1 MEKCPL
7 ISIIIPVYNVQNY
20 LDECIE
26 SVINQSYFNLEIIL
40 VDDGS
45 PDKSP
50 VICDRW
56 AQKDSRI
63 IVIHKE
69 NGGLS
74 SARNA
79 GLKIAKGKYISFI
92 DSDDFITNNAIE
104 IMYNRICLDDTIGI
118 VSGLIYRYQDGI
130 CSTFKKEW
138 DIKHEFIVTAEE
150 FLLKAMDM
158 SISYTVWNKL
168 YRRDLLADVL
178 FREGRN
184 NEDVLFMYDLGKE
197 MRCKK
202 ISIVNIPQYVYY
214 YRLRPDSICT
224 SQKKPVYIDIIQNLE
239 EMIEDSKRFNKKLSN
254 ILYKKYVD
262 VLYFFLDSLLT
273 NKIWYPIYFSKYQ
286 QVLKSVPSK
295 FIISSYHINDALYL
309 ILLKRVPQ
317 IRKLMKKIIFMI
329 KNKVNV
335 KL

>member
-1 MEKCPL
+1 MENCPL
-7 ISIIIPVYNVQNY
+7 ISIIIPVYNVQDY

-45 PDKSP
+45 LDKSL
-50 VICDRW
+50 VICKKW

-63 IVIHKE
+63 IVIHKK

-104 IMYNRICLDDTIGI
+104 IMFNSIDSNDEIGI

-138 DIKHEFIVTAEE
+138 DIKYEFIVPAEE
-150 FLLKAMDM
+150 FLLKAMNM

-168 YRRDLLADVL
+168 YRRDLLANVL
-178 FREGRN
+178 FCEGRN
-184 NEDVLFMYDLGKE
+184 NEDVLFMYELGKE
-197 MRCKK
+197 IKRKK
-202 ISIVNIPQYVYY
+202 YLMVNIPQYVYY
-214 YRLRPDSICT
+214 YRLRPNSICT
-224 SQKKPVYIDIIQNLE
+224 SQKKPVYIDTIQNLV
-239 EMIEDSKRFNKKLSN
+239 EMIEDSKGFDKELSN
-254 ILYKKYVD
+254 VLYKKYVD
-262 VLYFFLDSLLT
+262 TLYFFLDLLLI
-273 NKIWYPIYFSKYQ
+273 NKVWYPIYFLKYQ
-286 QVLKSVPSK
+286 QMLKLVPLK
-295 FIISSYHINDALYL
+295 FIVSSYQMNDVIYL
-309 ILLKRVPQ
+309 ILLKRIPK
-317 IRKLMKKIIFMI
+317 IRKLLKNIKFVIKYKKC
-329 KNKVNV
+329 K
-335 KL
+335 

>member
-7 ISIIIPVYNVQNY
+7 ISIIIPVYNVQDY

-45 PDKSP
+45 SDKSP
-50 VICDRW
+50 EICNKW

-63 IVIHKE
+63 IVIHKM

-74 SARNA
+74 SARNT

-92 DSDDFITNNAIE
+92 DSDDFIANNAIE
-104 IMYNRICLDDTIGI
+104 IMFNRINSDDTIGI

-130 CSTFKKEW
+130 CSTFKKGWE
-138 DIKHEFIVTAEE
+138 IKHEFIVPAEK

-168 YRRDLLADVL
+168 YRKDLLTNVL

-184 NEDVLFMYDLGKE
+184 NEDVLFMYELGKE
-197 MRCKK
+197 IRSRKYLM
-202 ISIVNIPQYVYY
+202 VNIPQYVYY
-214 YRLRPDSICT
+214 YRLRPNSICT
-224 SQKKPVYIDIIQNLE
+224 SQKKPIYIDIIQNLV
-239 EMIEDSKRFNKKLSN
+239 EMIEDSKDFDKELSN

-262 VLYFFLDSLLT
+262 TLYFFLDSLLI
-273 NKIWYPIYFSKYQ
+273 NKVWYSIYFSKYQ
-286 QVLKSVPSK
+286 QMLKSVPLK
-295 FIISSYHINDALYL
+295 FIVSSYHMNDAIYL
-309 ILLKRVPQ
+309 ILLKRIPQ
-317 IRKLMKKIIFMI
+317 IRKVMKNIIVFI
-329 KNKVNV
+329 KHNK
-335 KL
+335 LLL

>member
-7 ISIIIPVYNVQNY
+7 ISIIIPVYNVQDY

-50 VICDRW
+50 IICEKW

-63 IVIHKE
+63 IVIHKK

-104 IMYNRICLDDTIGI
+104 IMFNRINSDDTIGI

-138 DIKHEFIVTAEE
+138 DIKHEFIVPAKE

-168 YRRDLLADVL
+168 YRRDLLANVL

-184 NEDVLFMYDLGKE
+184 NEDVLFMYELGKE
-197 MRCKK
+197 IKRKK
-202 ISIVNIPQYVYY
+202 YSMVNIPQYVYY
-214 YRLRPDSICT
+214 YRLRPNSICT
-224 SQKKPVYIDIIQNLE
+224 SQKRPIYIDTIQNLV
-239 EMIEDSKRFNKKLSN
+239 EMIEDNKSSDKELSN

-262 VLYFFLDSLLT
+262 TLYYFLDSLLT
-273 NKIWYPIYFSKYQ
+273 NKVWYQIYFSKYQ
-286 QVLKSVPSK
+286 QMLKLVPSK
-295 FIISSYHINDALYL
+295 FIVSSYHVNDAIYL
-309 ILLKRVPQ
+309 ILLKRSPK
-317 IRKLMKKIIFMI
+317 IRKLIKNIIFII
-329 KNKVNV
+329 KHK
-335 KL
+335 KQIS